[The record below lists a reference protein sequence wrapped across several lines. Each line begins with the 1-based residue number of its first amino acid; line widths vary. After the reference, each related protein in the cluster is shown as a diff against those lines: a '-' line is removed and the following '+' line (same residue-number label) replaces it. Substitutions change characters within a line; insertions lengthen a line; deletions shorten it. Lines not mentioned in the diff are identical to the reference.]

1 MPIIPVLWSVLVRS
15 MLPWWWSWWPWWWW
29 TPSGLLFLLLPMDCS
44 LRISDTRASIFFCLI
59 LGTVHQLRPSC
70 HWKHHT
76 PSIYPEGCYSNIKTP
91 KPQTIYHSFI
101 TFQNHYW
108 LMTQLTNS
116 PWGRW
121 GLSSWPPPAPC
132 WPGTATRGC
141 SSSQTRSEMGRILL
155 YTSPMIDSK
164 IFL

>member
-1 MPIIPVLWSVLVRS
+1 MPLIPVLWSVLVRS
-15 MLPWWWSWWPWWWW
+15 MLPWWWSWWWPWWWW

-59 LGTVHQLRPSC
+59 LGTVHQLRLSC
-70 HWKHHT
+70 HRKHHKYQI
-76 PSIYPEGCYSNIKTP
+76 SKAQNR
-91 KPQTIYHSFI
+91 QTIYHLCFI

-121 GLSSWPPPAPC
+121 ALSSWPPPAPC

-141 SSSQTRSEMGRILL
+141 SSSQTRSGNGEDIN
-155 YTSPMIDSK
+155 K
-164 IFL
+164 NEA

>member
-1 MPIIPVLWSVLVRS
+1 MPLIPVLWSVLVRS
-15 MLPWWWSWWPWWWW
+15 MLPWWWSWWWPWWWW

-59 LGTVHQLRPSC
+59 LGTVHQLRLSC
-70 HWKHHT
+70 HRKHHKYQI
-76 PSIYPEGCYSNIKTP
+76 SKAQNR
-91 KPQTIYHSFI
+91 QTIYHLCFI

-121 GLSSWPPPAPC
+121 ALSSWPPPAPC

-141 SSSQTRSEMGRILL
+141 SSSQTRSEMASILIL
-155 YTSPMIDSK
+155 IIIHISNDS
-164 IFL
+164 